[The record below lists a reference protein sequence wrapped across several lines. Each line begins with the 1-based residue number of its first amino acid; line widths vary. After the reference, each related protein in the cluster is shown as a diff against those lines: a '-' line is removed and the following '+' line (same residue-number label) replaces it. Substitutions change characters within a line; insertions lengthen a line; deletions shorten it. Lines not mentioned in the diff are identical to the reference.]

1 MTFVQF
7 EFLVFFAMVLAL
19 YWRFRQ
25 RRMQNAILVV
35 SSLMFYG
42 WVHWWFV
49 GLLIF
54 STLLDYY
61 VGIAMVER
69 PAKKRQLLTIS
80 MCGNLGLLAVFK
92 YLDFFIENVGAVLTA
107 LGFAYSPASLG
118 IFLPVGISFFTF
130 QTMSYTFDIYRGKL
144 EPRRDLLDYATFVTM
159 FPQLVAGPVE
169 RARNLLPQVEKPRVF
184 DHERFRS
191 GLSLALWGALKKL
204 LVADTVAMYVD
215 KVFAMPEPS
224 APLIAAATLGFAIQI
239 LADFSGYT
247 DIARGTARMMGFEL
261 MENFRSPY
269 LAANPSE
276 FWKRWHI
283 SFSSWIH
290 EYVYIPFCGARRGG
304 ARRLGATYAA
314 LLLSG
319 LWHGASWNFVIWGAY
334 HATLLVGY
342 RAVGLLVPKTLSSRP
357 SLRPLKIALMFL
369 FTLGGW
375 LLFREQDFSRLQ
387 LYASLPW
394 VLGNSVYIA
403 ALGAMLTVSLAA
415 AAFLI
420 AALIVERVVLV
431 RLRSRSI
438 WPICEGVFWAGA
450 ASVIFLFARDTA
462 NEFIYFQF

>member
-247 DIARGTARMMGFEL
+247 DIARGTARMMG
-261 MENFRSPY
+261 
-269 LAANPSE
+269 LA
-276 FWKRWHI
+276 
-283 SFSSWIH
+283 
-290 EYVYIPFCGARRGG
+290 
-304 ARRLGATYAA
+304 T
-314 LLLSG
+314 
-319 LWHGASWNFVIWGAY
+319 
-334 HATLLVGY
+334 
-342 RAVGLLVPKTLSSRP
+342 SR
-357 SLRPLKIALMFL
+357 
-369 FTLGGW
+369 
-375 LLFREQDFSRLQ
+375 
-387 LYASLPW
+387 
-394 VLGNSVYIA
+394 
-403 ALGAMLTVSLAA
+403 
-415 AAFLI
+415 
-420 AALIVERVVLV
+420 
-431 RLRSRSI
+431 
-438 WPICEGVFWAGA
+438 
-450 ASVIFLFARDTA
+450 
-462 NEFIYFQF
+462 